1 MDMYGGAWPWYNVI
15 IFLPF
20 DDVVAGV
27 VVGEDSW
34 ARRRHTHLKS
44 VATLMTL
51 SRRIG

>member
-1 MDMYGGAWPWYNVI
+1 MDMYGGAWLWYNVF
-15 IFLPF
+15 FLPL

-27 VVGEDSW
+27 AVGEDSL
-34 ARRRHTHLKS
+34 ACRRHTHLKS